1 MFGIVAGSRPKPRL
15 AYGLVF
21 GPVVWATGYVV
32 LPIAGLHKPMWEYDA
47 RTLWEDLSAHLVY
60 GLGTA
65 AAFISM
71 VAAHHTD

>member
-1 MFGIVAGSRPKPRL
+1 MDVVWYARSGAVAGTSGSWSGSSRRGSTTGR
-15 AYGLVF
+15 GL
-21 GPVVWATGYVV
+21 
-32 LPIAGLHKPMWEYDA
+32 WEYDA

-71 VAAHHTD
+71 VAAHHAD